1 MNTKKQNRMA
11 VGSPSEYNKMNVQAR
26 ALISFARTATGG
38 EKHDIDSIKCAKS
51 EANIENCSRVYSR
64 SILQSPQL
72 FFFLLSRVHESIRL
86 SNLTLSSWFH

>member
-26 ALISFARTATGG
+26 ALLSFARTATGG

-72 FFFLLSRVHESIRL
+72 FFFFFSLAFMSLYAS
-86 SNLTLSSWFH
+86 LT